1 VNFESILKKEY
12 HCSFVIKEHLRQHA
26 VVSMK
31 NTMEHNLPQGI
42 IVDTFIAP
50 EEFNRFEGYSFV
62 SGDDSLLGK
71 TP

>member
-1 VNFESILKKEY
+1 
-12 HCSFVIKEHLRQHA
+12 
-26 VVSMK
+26 MK